1 MQQTISYININN
13 KNHQSL
19 YKYYYIKK
27 LNKNIIDIDNFMKN
41 TNHTSFIFY
50 GNRRAIPPLKRIE
63 CNKFFNKNT
72 NEIKVN
78 LSILPYNSF
87 QSILRF
93 SSIKSIKNMLK
104 GEVFYQIEIQFNHNL
119 FNKSAKFEIESKRY
133 FSIYT
138 QFSQYMNPNIVKTSS
153 LQFVPSIRFI
163 PKKQQKDSILFIR
176 YNYINKWINQFNY
189 KVDNVLSYNLI
200 KLIIYNL
207 SLKSN

>member
-27 LNKNIIDIDNFMKN
+27 LNKNIIDIDNFAQN
-41 TNHTSFIFY
+41 AHYTSFMFY
-50 GNRRAIPPLKRIE
+50 GNRRAMPPLKRIE

-72 NEIKVN
+72 NEIKVS

-93 SSIKSIKNMLK
+93 SSIKSIKNRLK
-104 GEVFYQIEIQFNHNL
+104 GEVFYQIEIQFNNSL
-119 FNKSAKFEIESKRY
+119 YTKSAKFEIESKRY

-138 QFSQYMNPNIVKTSS
+138 QFNQHMNLSAIKTSS
-153 LQFVPSIRFI
+153 QQFVPSIRFI
-163 PKKQQKDSILFIR
+163 PKKQQNEAILFIR
-176 YNYINKWINQFNY
+176 YNYINK
-189 KVDNVLSYNLI
+189 
-200 KLIIYNL
+200 
-207 SLKSN
+207 